1 MTYTSI
7 KIKRRKTT
15 LRGKPVSLFVQL
27 ICHRQT
33 RRIPLDIRICEEEW
47 NPHEEKLQIPADTGP
62 SRNSYL
68 LKGNEM
74 LLKVRHK
81 IGLLI
86 MQLEKQGDYSV
97 DDLLVA
103 YQAQNRPHTLS
114 GYIEYRAK
122 ELTEQKKT
130 ASAHHCR
137 SLRNSFARFLSQ
149 KKKIAENFTL
159 QAINEQIIIDYAGY
173 LEALKLD
180 PNTVSF
186 YLRVLRSILNRTAD
200 DGLIER
206 QPSLFRKVNTR
217 IEKTEKR
224 AVAPQVMQN
233 IMHLDDK
240 QLKNSA
246 TLRMAVD
253 LFLFAYYAQGMA
265 FIDIAYL
272 TKNNIRGKYLVYV
285 RRKTGQTLKVKILP
299 VMQAIIER
307 YQNEKWPY
315 LFPVLKTQDASYKK
329 YESALRLQNLR
340 LKTIGEIVGTKLSTY
355 IPRHTWASMAKTR
368 GIPEEL
374 ISEGMGHTS
383 LETTHIYMTS
393 LDDSRMDRVNEFVI
407 TGRISKGKKFWK
419 DSVSW

>member
-47 NPHEEKLQIPADTGP
+47 NPHEEKLQIPADTGS

-74 LLKVRHK
+74 LLKV
-81 IGLLI
+81 
-86 MQLEKQGDYSV
+86 
-97 DDLLVA
+97 
-103 YQAQNRPHTLS
+103 
-114 GYIEYRAK
+114 
-122 ELTEQKKT
+122 
-130 ASAHHCR
+130 
-137 SLRNSFARFLSQ
+137 
-149 KKKIAENFTL
+149 
-159 QAINEQIIIDYAGY
+159 IIDYAGY

-186 YLRVLRSILNRTAD
+186 YLRVLRSILNRAAD

-224 AVAPQVMQN
+224 AVAPQVMQK

>member
-1 MTYTSI
+1 
-7 KIKRRKTT
+7 
-15 LRGKPVSLFVQL
+15 
-27 ICHRQT
+27 
-33 RRIPLDIRICEEEW
+33 
-47 NPHEEKLQIPADTGP
+47 
-62 SRNSYL
+62 
-68 LKGNEM
+68 
-74 LLKVRHK
+74 
-81 IGLLI
+81 

-186 YLRVLRSILNRTAD
+186 YLRVLRSILNRAAD

-224 AVAPQVMQN
+224 AVAPQVMQK

-253 LFLFAYYAQGMA
+253 LFLFAYYAQGWHSS
-265 FIDIAYL
+265 ISL
-272 TKNNIRGKYLVYV
+272 T
-285 RRKTGQTLKVKILP
+285 
-299 VMQAIIER
+299 
-307 YQNEKWPY
+307 
-315 LFPVLKTQDASYKK
+315 
-329 YESALRLQNLR
+329 
-340 LKTIGEIVGTKLSTY
+340 
-355 IPRHTWASMAKTR
+355 
-368 GIPEEL
+368 
-374 ISEGMGHTS
+374 
-383 LETTHIYMTS
+383 
-393 LDDSRMDRVNEFVI
+393 
-407 TGRISKGKKFWK
+407 
-419 DSVSW
+419 

>member
-1 MTYTSI
+1 
-7 KIKRRKTT
+7 
-15 LRGKPVSLFVQL
+15 
-27 ICHRQT
+27 
-33 RRIPLDIRICEEEW
+33 
-47 NPHEEKLQIPADTGP
+47 
-62 SRNSYL
+62 
-68 LKGNEM
+68 
-74 LLKVRHK
+74 
-81 IGLLI
+81 

-186 YLRVLRSILNRTAD
+186 YLRVLRSILNRAAD

>member
-47 NPHEEKLQIPADTGP
+47 NPHEEKLQIPADTGS

-130 ASAHHCR
+130 ADR
-137 SLRNSFARFLSQ
+137 S
-149 KKKIAENFTL
+149 
-159 QAINEQIIIDYAGY
+159 
-173 LEALKLD
+173 
-180 PNTVSF
+180 
-186 YLRVLRSILNRTAD
+186 
-200 DGLIER
+200 
-206 QPSLFRKVNTR
+206 
-217 IEKTEKR
+217 
-224 AVAPQVMQN
+224 
-233 IMHLDDK
+233 K
-240 QLKNSA
+240 Q
-246 TLRMAVD
+246 
-253 LFLFAYYAQGMA
+253 
-265 FIDIAYL
+265 
-272 TKNNIRGKYLVYV
+272 
-285 RRKTGQTLKVKILP
+285 
-299 VMQAIIER
+299 
-307 YQNEKWPY
+307 
-315 LFPVLKTQDASYKK
+315 
-329 YESALRLQNLR
+329 
-340 LKTIGEIVGTKLSTY
+340 
-355 IPRHTWASMAKTR
+355 
-368 GIPEEL
+368 
-374 ISEGMGHTS
+374 
-383 LETTHIYMTS
+383 
-393 LDDSRMDRVNEFVI
+393 
-407 TGRISKGKKFWK
+407 
-419 DSVSW
+419 

>member
-1 MTYTSI
+1 MTCTSI
-7 KIKRRKTT
+7 KIKQRKPAQE
-15 LRGKPVSLFVQL
+15 GKPTRLFIQL
-27 ICHRQT
+27 IHHRRT
-33 RRIPLDIRICEEEW
+33 KRIPLDIRAAEEEW
-47 NPHEEKLQIPADTGP
+47 IPHEEMLAASKNDNSPRNRYLQAGNETIRKARQTLE
-62 SRNSYL
+62 L
-68 LKGNEM
+68 LICRLENKGN
-74 LLKVRHK
+74 
-81 IGLLI
+81 
-86 MQLEKQGDYSV
+86 YSV
-97 DDLLVA
+97 DELVAA
-103 YQAQNRPHTLS
+103 YQALFKPTSLS
-114 GYIEYRAK
+114 EYLNSRHRDLKDMGK
-122 ELTEQKKT
+122 ES
-130 ASAHHCR
+130 SARHCI
-137 SLRNSFARFLSQ
+137 SLRNSFATFLQQKRNGAHDLSLNRLDERTIIAYEDFLS
-149 KKKIAENFTL
+149 AR
-159 QAINEQIIIDYAGY
+159 
-173 LEALKLD
+173 KLD

-186 YLRVLRSILNRTAD
+186 YMRQLRSILNRAMD
-200 DGLIER
+200 DGLIEK

-224 AVAPQVMQN
+224 AVAPQVMQK

-265 FIDIAYL
+265 FIDIAHL
-272 TKNNIRGKYLVYV
+272 TQKNIQGKYLVYV
-285 RRKTGQTLKVKILP
+285 RRKTGQTLKIKILP
-299 VMQAIIER
+299 VMKAIIEHYR
-307 YQNEKWPY
+307 NNEHPY
-315 LFPVLKTQDASYKK
+315 LFPVLKTPDAPYRE

-368 GIPEEL
+368 GIPEKL

-383 LETTHIYMTS
+383 LKTTHIYMAS